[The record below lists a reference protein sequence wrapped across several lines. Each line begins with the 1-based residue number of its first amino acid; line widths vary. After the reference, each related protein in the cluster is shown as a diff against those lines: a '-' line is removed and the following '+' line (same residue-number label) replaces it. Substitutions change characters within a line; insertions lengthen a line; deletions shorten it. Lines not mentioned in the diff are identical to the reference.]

1 MNIFFGENAVA
12 QLTNLTNNYDKFFL
26 LTDENIFRIYS
37 SMIASLLPEKE
48 IDKIVIPAGEE
59 SKSIENVV
67 LIWNR
72 LLEGKAGKD
81 SLLINLGG
89 GTISDIGGFA
99 ASCYKRGID
108 FVNVPT
114 TLLAM
119 IDASIGGKNGIN
131 FKNYKNQIGLFS
143 EPESIIINPN
153 FLKTLNTRDVMSGLA
168 EMMKYAFISD
178 LSFLDLDSDNYMDFI
193 EKAAMTK
200 DEIVS
205 LDMKES
211 GLRKILNFG
220 HTIGHALES
229 YYLDLRSSGIQ
240 DDYLTHG
247 EAVALG
253 MYSALYLS
261 VKYCGLDVSW
271 LLFYEMW
278 FKGNL
283 NLLNLSDFD
292 VDRIFSYIAHD
303 KKNKGGKPRFVL
315 ISAPEK
321 PQIDVE
327 VAEYDIKDA
336 ILILKEKFSE

>member
-1 MNIFFGENAVA
+1 MNIFFGENAFA
-12 QLTNLTNNYDKFFL
+12 QLLTLTNNYDKFFL
-26 LTDENIFRIYS
+26 LIDENVYGIYS
-37 SMIASLLPEKE
+37 SMIASILPEKE
-48 IDKIVIPAGEE
+48 VVKIVLPAGEE
-59 SKSIENVV
+59 SKTIENVI
-67 LIWNR
+67 LIWNK
-72 LLEGKAGKD
+72 LLEAKAGRD
-81 SLLINLGG
+81 SLMINLGG

-99 ASCYKRGID
+99 ASAYKRGID

-131 FKNYKNQIGLFS
+131 FNNYKNQIGLFS
-143 EPESIIINPN
+143 EPNSVIINSQ
-153 FLKTLNTRDVMSGLA
+153 FLKTLNERDVKSGLA
-168 EMMKYAFISD
+168 EMMKYAFVAD
-178 LSFLDLDSDNYMDFI
+178 ESFLDLDADNYLDFI

-220 HTIGHALES
+220 HTVGHALES
-229 YYLDLRSSGIQ
+229 YYLGKEN
-240 DDYLTHG
+240 YLTHG

-261 VKYCGLDVSW
+261 VKYCGLDEKW
-271 LLFYEMW
+271 LFFYEMW

-283 NLLNLSDFD
+283 NLMNLNGFD
-292 VDRIFSYIAHD
+292 VDAIYSYVSHD
-303 KKNKGGKPRFVL
+303 KKNKGGKPRLVL

-321 PQIDVE
+321 PMIDVE
-327 VAEYDIKDA
+327 VSEYDIRES
-336 ILILKEKFSE
+336 ISILKNKFSE

>member
-1 MNIFFGENAVA
+1 MNIFFGENAFA
-12 QLTNLTNNYDKFFL
+12 QLSVLISNYDKFFV
-26 LTDENIFRIYS
+26 LTDENVHKIYS
-37 SMIASLLPEKE
+37 SMIASLVPERE
-48 IDKIVIPAGEE
+48 VVRIVIPAGED
-59 SKSIENVV
+59 SKSIENVIF
-67 LIWNR
+67 IWNK
-72 LLEGKAGKD
+72 LLEGKAGRD
-81 SLLINLGG
+81 SVLINLGG

-99 ASCYKRGID
+99 ASTYKRGID

-131 FKNYKNQIGLFS
+131 FNNYKNQIGLFS
-143 EPESIIINPN
+143 EPESVIINSQ
-153 FLKTLNTRDVMSGLA
+153 FLKTLNERDIKSGLA
-168 EMMKYAFISD
+168 EMMKYAFVAD
-178 LSFLDLDSDNYMDFI
+178 ASFLDLDTDNYLDFI

-229 YYLDLRSSGIQ
+229 YYLEKEN
-240 DDYLTHG
+240 YLTHG

-253 MYSALYLS
+253 IFSALYLS
-261 VKYCGLDVSW
+261 VKYCGLDDKW
-271 LLFYEMW
+271 LFFYEMW

-283 NLLNLSDFD
+283 NLLNLNGFD
-292 VDRIFSYIAHD
+292 VDAIYSYISHD

-315 ISAPEK
+315 ISGPEK

-327 VAEYDIKDA
+327 VKEEDIKEA
-336 ILILKEKFSE
+336 IAVLANKFSE